1 MKIHLTISCVALAL
15 IVSCAPTDPNHPKFV
30 VAKGQ
35 GIEITRAELDSVLQ
49 PRIDR
54 VQQSGRE
61 ITDDQLANMQ
71 KQALERM
78 ITDQLIYNE
87 ALELGLVAE
96 IDKQVEEQLEKTL
109 SRFKS
114 EEEKQNYF
122 QKAKT
127 SLEQMKDVRKSQ
139 VARRL
144 VYEKKAEDGVTVN
157 EEDAKAYYESTK
169 DRWNVPE
176 RVQLLEVILRQR
188 PDDDEA
194 TKAKAKKLADELVA
208 QMKEGKDIKELTEY
222 LKKKEVLGGK
232 AFAKRSTYAKGR
244 VDKQIEEVVFA
255 LEADQVSQI
264 VESRRGLHAYKLVQ
278 RFPASDKSYE
288 DVKDRIMSN
297 LERREKDKQRRELLV
312 SLRESANVTILLPEV
327 EKEEPEADK
336 GS

>member
-1 MKIHLTISCVALAL
+1 MHLIISCIVVALIA
-15 IVSCAPTDPNHPKFV
+15 SCAPTDPSHPKFV

-35 GIEITRAELDSVLQ
+35 GIEITRAELDGVLQ
-49 PRIDR
+49 PRLDR

-61 ITDDQLANMQ
+61 ITNDQLYNMQ

-78 ITDQLIYNE
+78 ITDRLIYNE
-87 ALELGLVAE
+87 ASKLGLAAE
-96 IDKQVEEQLEKTL
+96 IEKQVEEQLTKTL

-114 EEEKQNYF
+114 EEEKQSYF

-127 SLEQMKDVRKSQ
+127 SLEQMKTVRKSQ

-144 VYEKKAEDGVTVN
+144 VYEKKAEDGVTVK

-188 PDDDEA
+188 PDDDDA
-194 TKAKAKKLADELVA
+194 TKAGAKKLADELVA

-222 LKKKEVLGGK
+222 LKKKQVLGGK

-255 LEADQVSQI
+255 LEPEEVSKI

-288 DVKDRIMSN
+288 DVRDRIVSN
-297 LERREKDKQRRELLV
+297 LERREKDKQRRELLQ
-312 SLRESANVTILLPEV
+312 SLRESADVTVLLPEA
-327 EKEEPEADK
+327 EKEEPEENSD
-336 GS
+336 S